1 MMISVLWLGLVVG
14 VVHVCVTGA
23 YYGNP
28 WVDRVYARAMEQ
40 EPGVKRWGS
49 KPRYLAT
56 QIAGTQVE
64 LFIMTAAFVW
74 LRPQLGVS
82 ALAATG
88 LLGLVFAGVRV
99 YPRFWN
105 MWIQSTYPN
114 RLLALE
120 AVGGIIST
128 AVVVT
133 TLHFLL

>member
-1 MMISVLWLGLVVG
+1 MITSVTIWGLAVG
-14 VVHVCVTGA
+14 VAHVIATGA

-28 WVDRVYARAMEQ
+28 LVDRVYARAMEE
-40 EPGVKRWGS
+40 EPGVKRWTS

-64 LFIMTAAFVW
+64 VFILTAAFLW
-74 LRPQLGVS
+74 LRPQIHVAGFLGT
-82 ALAATG
+82 A

-114 RLLALE
+114 RLLAIE
-120 AVGGIIST
+120 VGGGLLST

-133 TLHFLL
+133 VLHFVV